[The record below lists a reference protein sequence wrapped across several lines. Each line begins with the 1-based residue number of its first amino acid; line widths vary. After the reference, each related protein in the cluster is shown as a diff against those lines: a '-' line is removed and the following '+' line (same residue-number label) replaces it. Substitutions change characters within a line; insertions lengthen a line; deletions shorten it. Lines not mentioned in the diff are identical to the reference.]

1 MGRSEASKQPEQQ
14 QAAEQ
19 QQPEQ
24 QQAAE
29 QQHLEQQ
36 QPEQQQPEQQQ
47 AAEQQQLEQQQPEQ
61 QQPVQQHPPEPQSS
75 EQQSPEQ
82 QSPEQCLPEKQ
93 PADGDTTQD
102 PTRLDRHFFSPVI
115 QNICDPHI
123 FKNVRV
129 RSLFELSGSATMK
142 FKNSIWSLLRT

>member
-36 QPEQQQPEQQQ
+36 QPEQQ
-47 AAEQQQLEQQQPEQ
+47 
-61 QQPVQQHPPEPQSS
+61 
-75 EQQSPEQ
+75 
-82 QSPEQCLPEKQ
+82 SPEQCLPEKQ
-93 PADGDTTQD
+93 PADGDTTLD